1 MLNFSP
7 SSHQLCLCFFACPT
21 QNRWLRSFDPSHSLF
36 SSLFLEFS
44 NMPTSKQTCGSFSSQ
59 QPFKVITHHPLGF
72 LPTFLHS
79 SSLGISLAVPLVP
92 LKRCFPPNESI
103 LYRACSWPWLPV
115 LLCCYGLYST
125 CFIALQ
131 MWVIFSASL
140 KYIWICYRNLSFC
153 VFKRNLISAESS
165 FFCGLQWRCFSAR
178 SLSKTFRFS
187 V

>member
-36 SSLFLEFS
+36 SSLFLEFP

-92 LKRCFPPNESI
+92 LKWCFPPNESI
-103 LYRACSWPWLPV
+103 LYRACVVV
-115 LLCCYGLYST
+115 LLWTVFYLFYRPSDVGDFL
-125 CFIALQ
+125 CFFKVYLDMLQKSQFLCVQKKSHLCREFFLLWFTMALL
-131 MWVIFSASL
+131 FSQVP
-140 KYIWICYRNLSFC
+140 KQDI
-153 VFKRNLISAESS
+153 
-165 FFCGLQWRCFSAR
+165 
-178 SLSKTFRFS
+178 
-187 V
+187 